1 MISLSIRVVVASF
14 QHIPLGTL
22 PQLTTHKNKKERGFL
37 PRSLFRPRTT
47 GEMVVTDYS
56 VILPA

>member
-22 PQLTTHKNKKERGFL
+22 PQLTKTKKSGDFSLALYSDPVL
-37 PRSLFRPRTT
+37 PGRW
-47 GEMVVTDYS
+47 
-56 VILPA
+56 

>member
-22 PQLTTHKNKKERGFL
+22 PQLTKTKKAGDFSLASDLL
-37 PRSLFRPRTT
+37 P
-47 GEMVVTDYS
+47 S
-56 VILPA
+56 VILGDG